1 MNKPINATRQQLLD
15 CGLELAKETGLR
27 ALTVRGL
34 CLHAGVNPGS
44 FVYHF
49 GSRERYLAELLE
61 SWYAPLLRQM
71 QWQQQQQPAALP
83 RLQAMLRQLLE
94 FISEHGGFIA
104 HMLLDAAAGET
115 AAQGF
120 LSTLAPRHPKL
131 LLQSIVDA
139 QQAGELERGD
149 PLHQAL
155 FLMSA
160 LGLPALT
167 QHIIAGKPML
177 PGLIQQ
183 AFDTYAIDPRHTEQR
198 LQWAL
203 RGLRPMESQP

>member
-1 MNKPINATRQQLLD
+1 MKSTNATRQQLLD
-15 CGLELAKETGLR
+15 CGLIMAKEAGLR

-34 CLHAGVNPGS
+34 CQRAGVNPGS

-49 GSRERYLAELLE
+49 GSRERYLSELLE
-61 SWYAPLLRQM
+61 HWYAPLFQQL
-71 QWQQQQQPAALP
+71 QWQQQQQPSALP
-83 RLQAMLRQLLE
+83 RLQAILRQLLD
-94 FISEHGGFIA
+94 FITEHGGLIA
-104 HMLLDAAAGET
+104 HMLLDAAAGEA
-115 AAQGF
+115 AAQAF

-160 LGLPALT
+160 LGLPALA
-167 QHIIAGKPML
+167 QHIIAGKPLL
-177 PGLIQQ
+177 PNLIQQ
-183 AFDTYAIDPRHTEQR
+183 AFNTYAIDPRHIEQR

-203 RGLRPMESQP
+203 RGLRPLEPQP

>member
-1 MNKPINATRQQLLD
+1 M
-15 CGLELAKETGLR
+15 AKEAGLR

-34 CLHAGVNPGS
+34 CQRAGVNPGS
-44 FVYHF
+44 FAYHF
-49 GSRERYLAELLE
+49 GSRERYLSELLE
-61 SWYAPLLRQM
+61 HWYAPLFQQL
-71 QWQQQQQPAALP
+71 QWQQQQQPSALP
-83 RLQAMLRQLLE
+83 RLQAILRQLLD
-94 FISEHGGFIA
+94 FITEHGGLIA
-104 HMLLDAAAGET
+104 HMLLDAAAGEA
-115 AAQGF
+115 AAQAF

-160 LGLPALT
+160 LGLPALA
-167 QHIIAGKPML
+167 QHIIAGKPLL
-177 PGLIQQ
+177 PDLIQQ
-183 AFDTYAIDPRHTEQR
+183 AFNTYAIDPRHIEQR

-203 RGLRPMESQP
+203 RGLRPLEPQP

>member
-1 MNKPINATRQQLLD
+1 MKSTNATRQQLLD
-15 CGLELAKETGLR
+15 CGLIMAKEAGLR

-34 CLHAGVNPGS
+34 CQRAGVNPGS

-49 GSRERYLAELLE
+49 GSRERYLSELLE
-61 SWYAPLLRQM
+61 HWYAPLFQQL
-71 QWQQQQQPAALP
+71 QWQQQQQPSALP
-83 RLQAMLRQLLE
+83 RLQAILRQLLD
-94 FISEHGGFIA
+94 FITEHGGLIA
-104 HMLLDAAAGET
+104 HMLLDAAAGEA
-115 AAQGF
+115 AAQAF

-160 LGLPALT
+160 LGLPALA
-167 QHIIAGKPML
+167 QHIIAGKPLL
-177 PGLIQQ
+177 PDLIQQ
-183 AFDTYAIDPRHTEQR
+183 AFNTYAIDPRHIEQR

-203 RGLRPMESQP
+203 RGLRPLEPQP

>member
-1 MNKPINATRQQLLD
+1 MKPNNATRQQLLD
-15 CGLELAKETGLR
+15 CGLAMAKEAGLR

-34 CLHAGVNPGS
+34 CQRAGVNPGS

-49 GSRERYLAELLE
+49 GSRDRYLAELLE
-61 SWYAPLLRQM
+61 NWYAPLFRHM
-71 QWQQQQQPAALP
+71 QSQLQQQASALP
-83 RLQAMLRQLLE
+83 RLQTLLRQLLA
-94 FISEHGGFIA
+94 FVAEHGELIA

-131 LLQSIVDA
+131 LLQSIADA

-155 FLMSA
+155 FLMAA
-160 LGLPALT
+160 LGLPALA
-167 QHIIAGKPML
+167 QHIIAGKPLL
-177 PGLIQQ
+177 PSLIQQ
-183 AFDTYAIDPRHTEQR
+183 AFNTYAIDPRHIEQR

-203 RGLRPMESQP
+203 RGLRPLEPQP